1 MPDSFSLELGAIEAL
16 AEELKLPRSWQPFDL
31 PHVGTTFT
39 ERADYRARLWTDLRE
54 RGLAAGDRLDADVE
68 NALTAWTRPETL
80 IVVRARQTQH
90 EPEDVL
96 YRAVMADGLGVLSAL
111 DGDTILFDL
120 LKSDRLVG
128 AIVSC
133 LPALAAVPL
142 RELSVLD
149 TPATAPVVAPV
160 RSRDVAL
167 TDFFAWP
174 LLRFGT
180 FELSVRGRDGRL
192 TWLETAQFFDTDG
205 GRFLQFSTA
214 LPDGGKRRT
223 FIPSDG
229 SHLRRW
235 LHDQIAYARD
245 LRNR

>member
-1 MPDSFSLELGAIEAL
+1 MPDTFSLELGAIEAL
-16 AEELKLPRSWQPFDL
+16 AEELKLPRSWQPFEP

-39 ERADYRARLWTDLRE
+39 ERADFRARLWADLRT

-68 NALTAWTRPETL
+68 NALTAWTRPEVL
-80 IVVRARQTQH
+80 IVVRARQTEHQ
-90 EPEDVL
+90 PEHVL
-96 YRAVMADGLGVLSAL
+96 YRAAMADGLGVLSSL
-111 DGDTILFDL
+111 DGDTVLFDL
-120 LKSDRLVG
+120 LRSDRLVG
-128 AIVSC
+128 ALVSC

-142 RELSVLD
+142 RELSVVD
-149 TPATAPVVAPV
+149 APIPVTTPV
-160 RSRDVAL
+160 RGREIGL
-167 TDFFAWP
+167 TDFFSWP

-180 FELSVRGRDGRL
+180 FELSVRSRDGRL

-205 GRFLQFSTA
+205 GRFVQFSAA

-245 LRNR
+245 PRNR